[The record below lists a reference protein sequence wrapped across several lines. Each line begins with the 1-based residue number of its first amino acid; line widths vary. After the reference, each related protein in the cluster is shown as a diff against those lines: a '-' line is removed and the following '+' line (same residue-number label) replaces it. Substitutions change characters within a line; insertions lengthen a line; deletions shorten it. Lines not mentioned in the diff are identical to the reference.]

1 VNDGEIVVDAV
12 LHSAPLP
19 RVLRLDSSIRPYAW
33 GSPTVIPAFLGRA
46 PTGEPA
52 AELWVGAHPDEPS
65 RWAEHP
71 LKPGLD
77 ALVAADPLAL
87 LGESVVA
94 RFGPRLPF
102 LLKLLAADKCLS
114 LQVHPNSQQA
124 EAGFAAEE
132 AAGVPPRAAERN
144 YSDPHHKPELLC
156 ALTDFEALCGF
167 RPVQDT
173 VRYLQALIGRG
184 AVDLAT
190 YVELI
195 AAPDG
200 LRAAFTTLL
209 TLPAS
214 ARAPLIA
221 AVVAACELE
230 VAASGPWS
238 GPARASVLAAQ
249 DFPGDVGAVL
259 ALLLNYVRLA
269 PGEAIY
275 LGAGNVHAYLRGFG
289 VEVLASSDNVL
300 RCGLTPKHIDVPEL
314 LKVAVIE
321 PLADPLSPEQVLSAQ
336 QRRYPV
342 PVADFELSVL
352 TPGGGA
358 VELAADRPWLVI
370 ATKGEVSVWDGAAS
384 REVGLS
390 QGEAVFVAVGSMPV
404 AVRGLGAAHA
414 LSTGI

>member
-1 VNDGEIVVDAV
+1 VNDDAGVVDTV
-12 LHSAPLP
+12 LQPAPLP

-33 GSPTVIPAFLGRA
+33 GSPTVIPEFLGQA
-46 PTGEPA
+46 PNGEPA

-65 RWAEHP
+65 RWADHP
-71 LKPGLD
+71 LRPGLD
-77 ALVAADPLAL
+77 ALIAADPLAL
-87 LGESVVA
+87 LGEPVVA

-102 LLKLLAADKCLS
+102 LLKLLAADRCLS

-167 RPVQDT
+167 RPVGET
-173 VRYLQALIGRG
+173 IRYLDALIARG
-184 AVDLAT
+184 AVELAS
-190 YVELI
+190 YAELV

-209 TLPAS
+209 SLPMS
-214 ARAPLIA
+214 ARAPLVA
-221 AVVAACELE
+221 AVVAACQSE

-300 RCGLTPKHIDVPEL
+300 RCGLTPKHVDVPEL

-321 PLADPLSPEQVLSAQ
+321 PLADPLSPEQQLSAQ
-336 QRRYPV
+336 ERRYPV
-342 PVADFELSVL
+342 PVADFELSVI
-352 TPGGGA
+352 TPGAGA

-370 ATKGEVSVWDGAAS
+370 ATRDSVSIESESAS
-384 REVGLS
+384 PVVLER
-390 QGEAVFVAVGSMPV
+390 GEAAFAAVGPAPV
-404 AVRGLGAAHA
+404 RVRGLGTAHVVSA
-414 LSTGI
+414 GI